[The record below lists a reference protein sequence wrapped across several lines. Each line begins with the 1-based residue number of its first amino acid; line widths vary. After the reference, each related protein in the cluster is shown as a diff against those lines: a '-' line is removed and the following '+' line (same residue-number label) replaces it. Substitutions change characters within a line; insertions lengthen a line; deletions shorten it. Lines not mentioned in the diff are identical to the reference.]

1 MIPVESSIIQEK
13 LIQLEL
19 IRTLYQ
25 NSFWT
30 HLIALILAVMTVL
43 LFRNEQLLL
52 WLGANI
58 LLFIPRVLLLQRFAQ
73 AKPGADAIQQWGWMY
88 TMGVCAS
95 SLLWG
100 ALPWLA
106 FDTASTFNTLFILLV
121 LSGIIAGALGLNSLF
136 LPSYFFCAIPIGV
149 LMCARLAIETN
160 YFQLFT
166 IPLILFISIFLFFA
180 IKYHRLMYQSIH
192 RQFENTDLIRRM
204 ELKNKEVE
212 KANMAKTRFLAA
224 ASHDLRQP
232 HQAVGLFIESL
243 ACMEHDPEKQMIL
256 EKTQMAYGS
265 MSALLDQLLD
275 ISKLD
280 TGVVNPELATI
291 RLQPLL
297 QSVYLEHAAIAE
309 QKGLSL
315 RLRPTPAIVRTDPA
329 MLKRMIGNL
338 LSNAVSYTS
347 EGGVLLG
354 VRRHAGGWRIQV
366 WDTGC
371 GIPSSQIDSVFD
383 EFTQLH
389 NPERDRK
396 KGLGLG
402 LAIVKRMEKII
413 NAPVSVHSRLGSGS
427 LFAIDLEPG
436 SESAVTADT
445 APYQQD
451 ISLSDKTLVVID
463 DDKIVRE
470 SLQTLL
476 SAWGC
481 RRVFSFSSESEA
493 LSSMREE
500 VLNSRAIPDAIIAD
514 YRLADNRTGVE
525 AIQALHALYHVA
537 VPALLITGDT
547 APDRIKEA
555 GESGFPML
563 HKPVDP
569 DDLKRFLGSLSAI
582 KEL

>member
-1 MIPVESSIIQEK
+1 MI
-13 LIQLEL
+13 
-19 IRTLYQ
+19 
-25 NSFWT
+25 W
-30 HLIALILAVMTVL
+30 LA
-43 LFRNEQLLL
+43 
-52 WLGANI
+52 ANI
-58 LLFIPRVLLLQRFAQ
+58 LLFIPRALLLRRFAQ
-73 AKPGADAIQQWGWMY
+73 TAPGADEIQRWGWMY
-88 TMGVCAS
+88 TAGVCAS

-100 ALPWLA
+100 ALPWLV
-106 FDTASTFNTLFILLV
+106 FDTASTFNTLFILLL

-136 LPSYFFCAIPIGV
+136 LPSYFFCAIPIGI

-160 YFQLFT
+160 DFQLFT
-166 IPLILFISIFLFFA
+166 IPLILFVVIFLFFA

-192 RQFENTDLIRRM
+192 RQFENTDLIHRM

-243 ACMEHDPEKQMIL
+243 VCLEHNPEKQMIL
-256 EKTQMAYGS
+256 GKTQLAYRS

-280 TGVVNPELATI
+280 TGVVNPEIATI

-297 QSVYLEHAAIAE
+297 QSIYLEHTAIAE

-354 VRRHAGGWRIQV
+354 VRRHAGVWRIQV

-371 GIPSSQIDSVFD
+371 GIPANQIESIFD

-402 LAIVKRMEKII
+402 LAIVKRMEHLI
-413 NAPVSVHSRLGSGS
+413 NAPVSVHSRFGKGS

-436 SESAVTADT
+436 SESAVVAD
-445 APYQQD
+445 AAAYQQD
-451 ISLSDKTLVVID
+451 VSLSDKTLVVID

-476 SAWGC
+476 IAWGC
-481 RRVFSFSSESEA
+481 QGVFSFSSGDEA
-493 LSSMREE
+493 LASMREE
-500 VLNSRAIPDAIIAD
+500 ALNSRAIPDAIIAD
-514 YRLADNRTGVE
+514 YRLADNCTGVE
-525 AIQALHALYHVA
+525 AIHALHALYHVDI
-537 VPALLITGDT
+537 PALIITGDT
-547 APDRIKEA
+547 APDRMKEA
-555 GESGFPML
+555 GKSGFPVL
-563 HKPVDP
+563 HKPVEP
-569 DDLKRFLGSLSAI
+569 DDLKRFLGSLPV
-582 KEL
+582 KKG